1 MFTISILWVSFVY
14 WNEKVE
20 YLSGSDANRGEVSG
34 SGRAQLQANTAVS
47 GLSTECRVKRK

>member
-1 MFTISILWVSFVY
+1 MFTIRISWVSFVY

-20 YLSGSDANRGEVSG
+20 YLSGSHANRGEVSG
-34 SGRAQLQANTAVS
+34 SGRAQLHANMAAS